1 MAVVVPVDHPPPEP
15 CAPLLQRQIRR
26 AEEKRGQDDGSNG
39 GAEEGEVRVGAL
51 GGAPGEA
58 VWAGGYFIIVGFF
71 VLFLLL

>member
-1 MAVVVPVDHPPPEP
+1 MSTKNYSPYFTRSCTPEYEGWM
-15 CAPLLQRQIRR
+15 
-26 AEEKRGQDDGSNG
+26 EEKRGQDDGSDG
-39 GAEEGEVRVGAL
+39 GVEEGEVRVGAL